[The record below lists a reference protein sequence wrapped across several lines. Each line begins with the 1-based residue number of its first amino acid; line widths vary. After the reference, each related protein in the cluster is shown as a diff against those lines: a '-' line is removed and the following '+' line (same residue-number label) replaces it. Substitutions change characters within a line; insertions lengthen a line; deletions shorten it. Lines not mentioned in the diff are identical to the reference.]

1 MSCVMKKIVTMQIL
15 SNRKMD
21 QRLYVTFKSEETL
34 QVNLNKISIIN
45 CNLNEN
51 LSSVFFFFGF

>member
-1 MSCVMKKIVTMQIL
+1 MKKIVTMQIL